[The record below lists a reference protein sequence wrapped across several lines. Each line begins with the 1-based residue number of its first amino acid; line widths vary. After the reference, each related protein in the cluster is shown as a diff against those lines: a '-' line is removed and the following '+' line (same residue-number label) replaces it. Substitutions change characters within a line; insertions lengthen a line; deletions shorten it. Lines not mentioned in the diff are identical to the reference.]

1 MKNVSESLAG
11 RVGIVNLLGLSDAEI
26 FGEPS
31 EPFRVDRDFL
41 LKRLSVRKPRNLND
55 VYRRIFTGS
64 MPSLYADEGYD
75 WEKYYYSYVNTYL
88 ERDVRELAQ
97 VGDIMEFYD
106 FMTVVAAYT
115 SKPVV
120 YEQLA
125 VNAGI
130 SAVTAKKWLSILVA
144 SNIVALV
151 QPYHSNVLTRVVK
164 MPLLHFLD
172 TGLAAYLLRWSSP
185 ETLEKGLMS
194 GAFFETFVFSEIY
207 KSYINAGKEPPVYYY
222 RDRDQK
228 EIDLLLFQDGI
239 INPIEIKKSVSPGR
253 NAIKNFGVLDPIE
266 KTFSGLESLRVYR
279 NRGGSLPC

>member
-1 MKNVSESLAG
+1 M
-11 RVGIVNLLGLSDAEI
+11 
-26 FGEPS
+26 
-31 EPFRVDRDFL
+31 
-41 LKRLSVRKPRNLND
+41 KRLSVRKPRNLND

-144 SNIVALV
+144 SNIVALI
-151 QPYHSNVLTRVVK
+151 QPYHSNALTRAVK

-194 GAFFETFVFSEIY
+194 GAFFETYVFSEIY
-207 KSYINAGKEPPVYYY
+207 KSYINAGKDP
-222 RDRDQK
+222 RF
-228 EIDLLLFQDGI
+228 ITI
-239 INPIEIKKSVSPGR
+239 ATAIKKKS
-253 NAIKNFGVLDPIE
+253 IYF
-266 KTFSGLESLRVYR
+266 FSKMASLIRSKSENPYPR
-279 NRGGSLPC
+279 AGMQSRISGCLIP

>member
-1 MKNVSESLAG
+1 
-11 RVGIVNLLGLSDAEI
+11 
-26 FGEPS
+26 
-31 EPFRVDRDFL
+31 
-41 LKRLSVRKPRNLND
+41 
-55 VYRRIFTGS
+55 
-64 MPSLYADEGYD
+64 
-75 WEKYYYSYVNTYL
+75 
-88 ERDVRELAQ
+88 
-97 VGDIMEFYD
+97 
-106 FMTVVAAYT
+106 MTVVAAYT

-144 SNIVALV
+144 SNIVAFV

-185 ETLEKGLMS
+185 ETLKKGLMS

-207 KSYINAGKEPPVYYY
+207 KSYINASKEPPIYYY
-222 RDRDQK
+222 HDRDQK

-239 INPIEIKKSVSPGR
+239 INPIEIKNPSPRAGMQSR
-253 NAIKNFGVLDPIE
+253 I
-266 KTFSGLESLRVYR
+266 SGCLI
-279 NRGGSLPC
+279 P